1 MLNRSVQFLI
11 KNKILAFI
19 VIVLIIV
26 LGTITL
32 PFNLGLDFLPKR
44 PVSVDAIPNMGEN
57 QQIVYT
63 EWEGQSPQD
72 IEDQIT
78 YPLTSNLLGIP
89 GVKSV
94 RSNSMFGFSNIY
106 IIFEDD
112 IDFYWSR
119 SRILEKLSA
128 LPNKLLPQNVQPK
141 LGPDATALGQVF
153 WYTLEGRDENGEV
166 TGGWNLQE
174 LRSIQDF
181 YIKNALTS
189 TKGVSE
195 VASIGGFVKE
205 YQIDVNPELMKQFG
219 VSLPNVVDAIERSNR
234 NIGAQTL
241 EINKAEYFVRG
252 LGYVKSIS
260 DIEKTAIISN
270 DLTTIHIGDIAHV
283 SMGPAVRRGI
293 LDKEGAEVVG
303 GVVASRFGE
312 NPMQVLDALK
322 EKIDEISLGL
332 PSKILQNGK
341 KSKLTIVPFYDRS
354 ELIDDTLNTL
364 SNALIYE
371 IMIAILVVIIM
382 LMNLRISFLIS
393 GLLPLAVLM
402 VFIAMKVCNVEA
414 NIVALSGIAIAIG
427 TIVDMGI
434 ILIENIVRHL
444 KKDENKNLN
453 TVIINATK
461 EVSGALITAGLTT
474 IISFIPIFMLSGA
487 EGKLFWPLAF
497 TKTVALSAAIIIA
510 LFILPP
516 IATFFLKKRGKKKT
530 IHSVFSIIWILI
542 GLSAFLFGQNL
553 GLVLLGYGIIGIL
566 ESAKQIRPIL
576 VKNIRLIFTVVTIT
590 FLLAIYWRPLGY
602 SQNLVLNFLFVVA
615 ICALIL
621 IPIHYIILKYETLLK
636 WVLEHKYISISV
648 PVIAIILA
656 SLIFFNSGKEFMP
669 SLDEGEFL
677 LMPTSM
683 PHSGIEENNKV
694 LKMLDIAVASIPE
707 VEYVVGKA
715 GRTESALDPAPI
727 SMYENLI
734 SYKSEYILDSNRRPK
749 RFKTNEKGL
758 FETKSGNFVK
768 SGAGVDSKDLIEHTS
783 GDYYRNWRSH
793 IQTKEDIWEEII
805 RVTELPGVTS
815 APKLQPIETR
825 LVMLQTGM
833 RTPLGIK
840 VKGTNLKDI
849 EVFSIQL
856 EKALKTIDVVE
867 SKAVFAERAVGKPY
881 ILIDIDREK
890 IARYGLSIETIQET
904 LEVSVGGK
912 LITQTVEGRERYGIR
927 VRYPRELRGTPED
940 MESIYIP
947 LPNGE
952 SLPIKEFVDIRYE
965 KGPQT
970 IKSEDGFLVNY
981 VIFDK
986 KSEFSEVDA
995 VDAIELELKS
1005 KIKKGVLI
1013 LPNGISYEF
1022 SGTYENYV
1030 HAQKTLRLIIP
1041 VVLIV
1046 IFLILYLQFRSV
1058 SISLMIFTSVAV
1070 AFAGGFIFMWL
1081 YSQSWFMNFDL
1092 GFKNLRDL
1100 FNMHPINISVAVWV
1114 GFIALFGIA
1123 TDDGVVMGT
1132 YLNQSFKNKTLSDI
1146 NSIRDL
1152 VIDAGKKRIRPC
1164 LMTTATTILALLPI
1178 LTSTGKG
1185 SDVMIPMAI
1194 PCLGGMLMAIIT
1206 LFVVP
1211 LLFCWQKERSL
1222 SKKLLNL

>member
-1 MLNRSVQFLI
+1 MLNKSVQFLI
-11 KNKILAFI
+11 KNKILALIAIFLI
-19 VIVLIIV
+19 VII
-26 LGTITL
+26 GAITL
-32 PFNLGLDFLPKR
+32 PFNIGLDFLPKY

-63 EWEGQSPQD
+63 EWEGQSPED

-89 GVKSV
+89 GVKSI
-94 RSNSMFGFSNIY
+94 RSSSMFGFSNIY
-106 IIFEDD
+106 IIFEDNV
-112 IDFYWSR
+112 DFYWSR
-119 SRILEKLSA
+119 SRILEKLNA
-128 LPNKLLPQNVQPK
+128 LPNTLLPKNVQPK

-153 WYTLEGRDENGEV
+153 WYTLEGRNENGEV

-181 YIKNALTS
+181 YVKNALTS

-205 YQIDVNPELMKQFG
+205 YQIDVNPELMKQYG
-219 VSLPNVVDAIERSNR
+219 VSLPSVVKAIEKSNR

-241 EINKAEYFVRG
+241 EINKVEYFVRG
-252 LGYVKSIS
+252 LGYIKSIA
-260 DIEKTAIISN
+260 DIEKTAIVSN
-270 DLTTIHIGDIAHV
+270 DLTTIHIGDIAQV
-283 SMGPAVRRGI
+283 SIGPATRRGI

-312 NPMQVLDALK
+312 NPMEVLKALK

-332 PSKILQNGK
+332 PSKVLQNGQ
-341 KSKLTIVPFYDRS
+341 KSQLTIVPFYDRS
-354 ELIDDTLNTL
+354 ELIEDSLNTL

-382 LMNLRISFLIS
+382 LMHLRVSFLIS
-393 GLLPLAVLM
+393 GLLPLAVLT
-402 VFIAMKVCNVEA
+402 VFIIMKICNVEA

-427 TIVDMGI
+427 TMVDMGI
-434 ILIENIVRHL
+434 ILTENIVRHV
-444 KKDENKNLN
+444 ENTKNENLN

-461 EVSGALITAGLTT
+461 EVSGAIITAGLTT
-474 IISFIPIFMLSGA
+474 IISFTPIFLLTGA

-497 TKTVALSAAIIIA
+497 TKTVALCAAILIA
-510 LFILPP
+510 LFLLPP
-516 IATFFLKKRGKKKT
+516 IAALFIKKHNQKKT
-530 IHSVFSIIWILI
+530 ADTIFSVLWVLV
-542 GLSAFLFGQNL
+542 GLLTFLYGQHL
-553 GLVLLGYGIIGIL
+553 GLFILGFGLIGIL
-566 ESAKQIRPIL
+566 ESLRYNKQPQAKR
-576 VKNIRLIFTVVTIT
+576 IRLIYTVIIITI
-590 FLLAIYWRPLGY
+590 LLAIYWRPLGY
-602 SQNLVLNFLFVVA
+602 ANNLFLNFLFIIA
-615 ICALIL
+615 ICAVVLV
-621 IPIHYIILKYETLLK
+621 PIHFIILKYEIMLK
-636 WVLEHKYISISV
+636 WVLEHKLISISIPLIV
-648 PVIAIILA
+648 LVIG
-656 SLIFFNSGKEFMP
+656 SLIFVNTGREFMP

-694 LKMLDIAVASIPE
+694 LKMLDMAVASIPE

-715 GRTESALDPAPI
+715 GRTKSALDPAPI

-734 SYKSEYILDSNRRPK
+734 SYKSEYISASNGKPK
-749 RFKTNEKGL
+749 RFKTNDKGL
-758 FETKSGNFVK
+758 FETKSGNFIE
-768 SGAGVDSKDLIEHTS
+768 SGSGIDSKDLIEHS
-783 GDYYRNWRSH
+783 NGDYYRNWRDH
-793 IQTKEDIWEEII
+793 IKTKEDIWDEIVK
-805 RVTELPGVTS
+805 VTELPGVTT

-825 LVMLQTGM
+825 LIMLQTGM

-840 VKGTNLKDI
+840 VKGQRLEDI
-849 EVFSIQL
+849 EAFSTQL
-856 EKALKTIDVVE
+856 EQELKTIDIVE
-867 SKAVFAERAVGKPY
+867 SKAVFADRTVGKPY
-881 ILIDIDREK
+881 MLIDINREQ
-890 IARYGLSIETIQET
+890 IARYGLTIEAVQET

-912 LITQTVEGRERYGIR
+912 LLTQTVEGREGYGIR
-927 VRYPRELRGTPED
+927 IRYPRELRGTPEAL
-940 MESIYIP
+940 EAIYIT

-952 SLPIKEFVDIRYE
+952 SLPINEFVEITYE
-965 KGPQT
+965 KGPQA

-986 KSEFSEVDA
+986 KDDISEVDA
-995 VDAIELELKS
+995 VNAIKSILKS
-1005 KIKKGVLI
+1005 KIVQGKLDV
-1013 LPNGISYEF
+1013 PDGINYEF

-1041 VVLIV
+1041 LVLIV
-1046 IFLILYLQFRSV
+1046 IFLILYLQFRSA
-1058 SISLMIFTSVAV
+1058 SITLMIFASIAV

-1081 YSQSWFMNFDL
+1081 YSQSWFMNIDL
-1092 GFKNLRDL
+1092 GIKNMRDL
-1100 FNMHPINISVAVWV
+1100 FHMHPINISVAVWV

-1123 TDDGVVMGT
+1123 TDDGVIMGT
-1132 YLNQSFKNKTLSDI
+1132 YLKQSFKNKTYSDI
-1146 NSIRDL
+1146 NSIRAL
-1152 VIDAGKKRIRPC
+1152 VIEAGKKRIRPC

-1194 PCLGGMLMAIIT
+1194 PCLGGMLMAVIT

-1211 LLFCWQKERSL
+1211 LLFCWQKEML
-1222 SKKLLNL
+1222 FLKKPVN